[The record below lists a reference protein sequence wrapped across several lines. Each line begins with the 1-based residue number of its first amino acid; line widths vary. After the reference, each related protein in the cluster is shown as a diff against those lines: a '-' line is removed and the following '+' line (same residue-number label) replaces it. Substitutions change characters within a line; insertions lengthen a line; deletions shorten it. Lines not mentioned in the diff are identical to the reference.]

1 MIKVTDSLQIDS
13 LKSIVEICRGQQD
26 SLNSIIKANTAVLD
40 INTTNNKFAL
50 DSLTNHIQILQ
61 NQIDSLEAHSMP
73 LKHLGYLAGHHF
85 PGWQA
90 MDIVNKSLHLYW
102 VYFICIFL
110 IFVIYLLVRNCI
122 KRQNKL
128 SPSNTRKKDDK
139 LKILEKINNLISQK
153 PKNLWQL
160 GKKWLPLIVAFLP
173 HLPLYYVFFLK
184 QCRDYF
190 GPFKGNKI
198 KLHRELYSKD
208 GNPLLWFSAKVA
220 FFIPLTLWIVTTASE
235 FFHLNLA
242 IYHAPDSL
250 NESSAFWQIICQY
263 LDPGNVAN
271 SQGYGGSGIALL
283 SALLGIVCLSGFLV
297 SAIVNVISQTRIQWQ
312 KGLINYNSVKDFDK
326 YVVIIGINEQTA
338 SIARRAL
345 DSDDNRYVLI
355 QTRQDVEKVR
365 PELESKID
373 DDKQDRIVYY
383 AGDRTSYEDIEKLHL
398 EKAIEVYIL
407 GESVENTDKKNNE
420 DQQEKEHDAYNIS
433 CLEHISRYIKEDRDR
448 DKIKKELENAK
459 EKLENA
465 KEKLENAMKE
475 GSKVVEFQCRY
486 EYDKC
491 KDEYTKVLNNPRLN
505 VHVQFDYQSTFTA
518 FKATHLYQKLGRDI
532 RFIPFN
538 IHELWAKK
546 VLVDNLA
553 IYPAGNK
560 TELKVQRY
568 YPIDTYVDEND
579 HDKRKGITVECKKT
593 VHLIIIGMNQMG
605 TALATQAAL
614 LCHFP
619 NFAKDK
625 SKKTVITFI
634 DDNAIREAEYYR
646 GRYSTL
652 FELSHYRIVKLKGN
666 EANSNEFEWE
676 QTDPFETG
684 KYNHLI
690 TQDEIKKI
698 QNGKE
703 TTIEKPCLLDV
714 EWEFIEGNAAS
725 KPVQNYIKELVV
737 NNNGEEI
744 DKTVTIA
751 ICFNDSQQSLAAAM
765 YLPKTVYDN
774 CNQVLVYQRSIFD
787 VAKDVATGDSDW
799 RRYKNLFPFGMS
811 EASYTENPFDSH
823 LAALDHYMYEDEDK
837 KKRFEQVEKYFD
849 YFDKTNENADEK
861 NEYSDEKVR
870 QEFEDSFLK
879 SVDDAWENVGIVRK
893 TASID
898 SVNSI
903 PFKLRSMG
911 IEYCRDL
918 DEIKK
923 IVGENPEDND
933 IKIKEGLVEAEHN
946 RWMMQMLISGF
957 RHLSPQEQK
966 ESKSPNKEIKDIK
979 SDLNEINKK
988 RSELNEINK
997 RRSGLIEKFK
1007 ELIVNKK
1014 DELGSESYEQLS
1026 KQLKECEDKR
1036 NDLIHWFSL
1045 HIIRKNDSLDRK
1057 DLSICSFKRMKEVHM
1072 EGVKKDEL
1080 VIKMIPYLLRGNEL
1094 LNALI
1099 LRDTDG
1105 RYTNSSQRKVLEKFF
1120 QYDTKQQD
1128 IKAFLYLK
1136 KIVEKGDDEKYC
1148 KHGFWMA
1155 VTAVTREQWYHVTGK
1170 KPKGFEKGEKLPVV
1184 LVSKKEVDDFIDILR
1199 KESGLYFD
1207 LPSLKEWETAA
1218 SPKKLND
1225 EGDNWDVNKEFV
1237 TKESK
1242 CAGPR
1247 EVRSD
1252 EKKGRFL
1259 HHMFGNVWEW
1269 TRKKDKNHE
1278 FFKFA
1283 GGSWR
1288 FTKKECEIND
1298 KNYWWHAWD
1307 TDSKSDD
1314 LGFRLV
1320 WKYDRNVLTLTGNE
1334 NMECDSKNSR
1344 NTSEVD
1350 ATYVEAIK
1358 EWFKID
1364 KHAFIKVDNGYFMMG
1379 ADKNPN
1385 GDKSKEPDNNEGP
1398 RHTVHI
1404 SEPFYICQVPVT
1416 QSLWNAVMGITKP
1429 RLNPTTNRIGDE
1441 FPQTDVCWSDE
1452 KNGDGV
1458 KEFMRK
1464 LNDSL
1469 KSKESFKKIIKSFI
1483 SEEDAKKLD
1492 DGKLEFR
1499 LPTEAEWEY
1508 AAKGVICSGENDV
1521 NKPTYPFYATRE
1533 ETDDAIDFAWFNQS
1547 SIHEVA
1553 KKEANALGLYD
1564 MSGNVWEWCFDYY
1577 IAEIYELCKNG
1588 NKGKEKIQAEF
1599 IEDPNNPGTYIAV
1612 NPVAMNQEYSAHVF
1626 RGGSWRSSKWDCR
1639 CTRAN
1644 YWGENYKANDL
1655 GFRLVLGYPI
1665 EELGKTEK
1673 DKVETKIANDN

>member
-1 MIKVTDSLQIDS
+1 MSGKDSIIVDSLNHCLHADSVNIDS
-13 LKSIVEICRGQQD
+13 L
-26 SLNSIIKANTAVLD
+26 NNIINANTAVFDSDMANNILKV
-40 INTTNNKFAL
+40 NT
-50 DSLTNHIQILQ
+50 LTNHIQILQ

-102 VYFICIFL
+102 VYFIC
-110 IFVIYLLVRNCI
+110 FVIYLLVRNCI

-139 LKILEKINNLISQK
+139 PKILEKINNLISLK
-153 PKNLWQL
+153 PKNLWRL
-160 GKKWLPLIVAFLP
+160 GIKWLILIVVFLP
-173 HLPLYYVFFLK
+173 LLPLYYVFFLK

-220 FFIPLTLWIVTTASE
+220 FFIPLTLWIVTTGSE

-459 EKLENA
+459 EKLENT

-475 GSKVVEFQCRY
+475 GSKMVEFQCRY

-491 KDEYTKVLNNPRLN
+491 EDEYTKVLNKPRLN

-568 YPIDTYVDEND
+568 LPIDGKE
-579 HDKRKGITVECKKT
+579 GIGVNNKEKT
-593 VHLIIIGMNQMG
+593 VHLVIFGMNQMG

-619 NFAKDK
+619 NFVAKK

-634 DDNAIREAEYYR
+634 DGNAIREAEYYM

-652 FELSHYRIVKLKGN
+652 FELSHYRIVKLNGN
-666 EANSNEFEWE
+666 EANSNEFNWKT
-676 QTDPFETG
+676 TDPFKTG

-690 TQDEIKKI
+690 TKADKEIITVKKDD
-698 QNGKE
+698 KE
-703 TTIEKPCLLDV
+703 ETIEKPCLLDV
-714 EWEFIEGNAAS
+714 EWEFIQGNAAS
-725 KPVQNYIKELVV
+725 KPVQDYIKEIVG
-737 NNNGEEI
+737 NEQKI
-744 DKTVTIA
+744 VTIA
-751 ICFNDSQQSLAAAM
+751 ICFNDSQQSLASAM

-787 VAKDVATGDSDW
+787 VARDVATGDSDW
-799 RRYKNLFPFGMS
+799 RRYRNLFPFGMS

-823 LAALDHYMYEDEDK
+823 LAALDYYLYKDE
-837 KKRFEQVEKYFD
+837 KRFKLVKQYFD
-849 YFDKTNENADEK
+849 SDKTDK
-861 NEYSDEKVR
+861 N
-870 QEFEDSFLK
+870 FEDSFLK
-879 SVDDAWENVGIVRK
+879 NVDDTWENAGIVRK

-898 SVNSI
+898 SVDSI

-918 DEIKK
+918 DGIEE
-923 IVGENPEDND
+923 IVGEKTKDED
-933 IKIKEGLVEAEHN
+933 IKNAIVEAEHN
-946 RWMMQMLISGF
+946 RWMMQRLISGF
-957 RHLSPQEQK
+957 RPFTKDEQK
-966 ESKSPNKEIKDIK
+966 YVENLRTLIKEVRNNIKLEDSEFIKKLNELRDVFLKEINNEKEKKSRKEEFDRIINDVVKIK
-979 SDLNEINKK
+979 SDEKKVNDLLNSIG
-988 RSELNEINK
+988 RV
-997 RRSGLIEKFK
+997 IEHRID
-1007 ELIVNKK
+1007 EKK
-1014 DELGSESYEQLS
+1014 DGERVSY
-1026 KQLKECEDKR
+1026 C
-1036 NDLIHWFSL
+1036 
-1045 HIIRKNDSLDRK
+1045 
-1057 DLSICSFKRMKEVHM
+1057 ICSFKRMKKIAERM
-1072 EGVKKDEL
+1072 ISNDKS
-1080 VIKMIPYLLRGNEL
+1080 VIESISILLRGQEL
-1094 LNALI
+1094 LNVLI
-1099 LRDTDG
+1099 LTSDDG
-1105 RYTNSSQRKVLEKFF
+1105 RYENSQHIKILEEIFKGKFLRIKGRKEECKEDKV
-1120 QYDTKQQD
+1120 
-1128 IKAFLYLK
+1128 
-1136 KIVEKGDDEKYC
+1136 YC
-1148 KHGFWMA
+1148 KHAFRMA
-1155 VTAVTREQWYHVTGK
+1155 DTAVSRKQWQDVT
-1170 KPKGFEKGEKLPVV
+1170 GEKLYKDEDKDKEAELPVV
-1184 LVSKKEVDDFIDILR
+1184 SVSKNEVEDFLAILR
-1199 KESGLYFD
+1199 KKSGLYFD
-1207 LPSLKEWETAA
+1207 IPSQKEWRNANDSGCTDNDNDDWIVRTD
-1218 SPKKLND
+1218 SDKKIAPVKVRT
-1225 EGDNWDVNKEFV
+1225 DN
-1237 TKESK
+1237 
-1242 CAGPR
+1242 
-1247 EVRSD
+1247 RSNVLQH
-1252 EKKGRFL
+1252 FY
-1259 HHMFGNVWEW
+1259 GNVWEW
-1269 TRKKDKNHE
+1269 SRSQDDHE
-1278 FFKFA
+1278 LYKFM
-1283 GGSWR
+1283 GGSFR
-1288 FTKKECEIND
+1288 FKKQECKPDANKVND
-1298 KNYWWHAWD
+1298 ERNHYWWHSWD
-1307 TDSKSDD
+1307 ADSKSDD

-1320 WKYDRNVLTLTGNE
+1320 WKYDRGVLSVDANTKKEGAANTQSNE
-1334 NMECDSKNSR
+1334 NI
-1344 NTSEVD
+1344 
-1350 ATYVEAIK
+1350 EAVTK
-1358 EWFKID
+1358 WFAQE
-1364 KHAFIKVDNGYFMMG
+1364 KHKFVKVSDGYFMMG
-1379 ADKNPN
+1379 DEPTDDKL
-1385 GDKSKEPDNNEGP
+1385 DKSDAPDANEGP
-1398 RHTVHI
+1398 RHAVHI
-1404 SEPFYICQVPVT
+1404 SEPFYICKVPVT
-1416 QSLWNAVMGITKP
+1416 QSLWNAVMKEEKP

-1441 FPQTDVCWSDE
+1441 FPQTDISWEMIIDMENHE
-1452 KNGDGV
+1452 KGFID
-1458 KEFMRK
+1458 K
-1464 LNDSL
+1464 LNTELNSNKDD
-1469 KSKESFKKIIKSFI
+1469 IIDAIIDAMFPECVEI
-1483 SEEDAKKLD
+1483 SEKEKKERE
-1492 DGKLEFR
+1492 KKRENLEECIDNGYKFR

-1508 AAKGVICSGENDV
+1508 SAKGVTDSKVDDAKNRE
-1521 NKPTYPFYATRE
+1521 YPIYATKE
-1533 ETDDAIDFAWFNQS
+1533 KTDDANDFAWFNQP

-1553 KKEANALGLYD
+1553 QKEPNALGLYD
-1564 MSGNVWEWCFDYY
+1564 MSGNIWEWCYDFY
-1577 IAEIYELCKNG
+1577 IADMYEACKR
-1588 NKGKEKIQAEF
+1588 GKNDKIQATFVEHEYIDKGF
-1599 IEDPNNPGTYIAV
+1599 IT
-1612 NPVAMNQEYSAHVF
+1612 NPVALDQSYSAHVF
-1626 RGGSWRSSKWDCR
+1626 RGGSWRCSSAWDCR

-1644 YWGENYKANDL
+1644 YWGENYKASDL
-1655 GFRLVLGYPI
+1655 GFRLVLGRPI
-1665 EELGKTEK
+1665 TT
-1673 DKVETKIANDN
+1673 DK

>member
-1 MIKVTDSLQIDS
+1 MSGKDSIIVDSLNHCLHADSVNIDS
-13 LKSIVEICRGQQD
+13 L
-26 SLNSIIKANTAVLD
+26 NNIINANTAVFDSDMANNILKV
-40 INTTNNKFAL
+40 NT
-50 DSLTNHIQILQ
+50 LTNHIQILQ

-102 VYFICIFL
+102 VYFIC
-110 IFVIYLLVRNCI
+110 FVIYLLVRNCI

-139 LKILEKINNLISQK
+139 PKILEKINNLISLK
-153 PKNLWQL
+153 PKNLWRL
-160 GKKWLPLIVAFLP
+160 GIKWLILIVAFLP
-173 HLPLYYVFFLK
+173 LLPLYYVFFLK

-220 FFIPLTLWIVTTASE
+220 FFIPLTLWIVTTGSE

-433 CLEHISRYIKEDRDR
+433 CLEHISRYIKEDRD
-448 DKIKKELENAK
+448 KIKKELENAK
-459 EKLENA
+459 EKLENT

-475 GSKVVEFQCRY
+475 GSKMVEFQCRY

-491 KDEYTKVLNNPRLN
+491 EDEYTKVLNKPRLN

-568 YPIDTYVDEND
+568 LPIDGKE
-579 HDKRKGITVECKKT
+579 GIGVNNKEKT
-593 VHLIIIGMNQMG
+593 VHLVIFGMNQMG

-619 NFAKDK
+619 NFVAKK

-634 DDNAIREAEYYR
+634 DGNAIREAEYYM

-652 FELSHYRIVKLKGN
+652 FELSHYRIVKLNGN
-666 EANSNEFEWE
+666 EANSNEFNWKT
-676 QTDPFETG
+676 TDPFKTG

-690 TQDEIKKI
+690 TKADKEIITVKKDD
-698 QNGKE
+698 KE
-703 TTIEKPCLLDV
+703 ETIEKPCLLDV
-714 EWEFIEGNAAS
+714 EWEFIQGNAAS
-725 KPVQNYIKELVV
+725 KPVQDYIKEIVG
-737 NNNGEEI
+737 NEQKI
-744 DKTVTIA
+744 MTIA
-751 ICFNDSQQSLAAAM
+751 ICFNDSQQSLASAM
-765 YLPKTVYDN
+765 YLPRTVYDN

-787 VAKDVATGDSDW
+787 VARDVATGDSDW
-799 RRYKNLFPFGMS
+799 RRYRNLFPFGMS

-823 LAALDHYMYEDEDK
+823 LAALDYYLYKDE
-837 KKRFEQVEKYFD
+837 KRFKLVKQYFD
-849 YFDKTNENADEK
+849 SDKTDK
-861 NEYSDEKVR
+861 N
-870 QEFEDSFLK
+870 FEDSFLK
-879 SVDDAWENVGIVRK
+879 NVDDTWENAGIVRK

-898 SVNSI
+898 SVDSI

-918 DEIKK
+918 DGIEE
-923 IVGENPEDND
+923 IVGEKTKDED
-933 IKIKEGLVEAEHN
+933 IKNAIVEAEHN
-946 RWMMQMLISGF
+946 RWMMQRLISGF
-957 RHLSPQEQK
+957 RPFTKDEQK
-966 ESKSPNKEIKDIK
+966 YVENLRTLIEEVRNNIKLEDREFIKKLNELRDVFLKEINNEKEKKSRKEEFDRIINDVVKIK
-979 SDLNEINKK
+979 SDEKKVNDLLNSIG
-988 RSELNEINK
+988 RV
-997 RRSGLIEKFK
+997 IEHRID
-1007 ELIVNKK
+1007 EKK
-1014 DELGSESYEQLS
+1014 DGERVSY
-1026 KQLKECEDKR
+1026 C
-1036 NDLIHWFSL
+1036 
-1045 HIIRKNDSLDRK
+1045 
-1057 DLSICSFKRMKEVHM
+1057 ICSFKRMKKIAERM
-1072 EGVKKDEL
+1072 ISNDKS
-1080 VIKMIPYLLRGNEL
+1080 VIESIPILLRGQEL
-1094 LNALI
+1094 LNVLI
-1099 LRDTDG
+1099 LTSDDG
-1105 RYTNSSQRKVLEKFF
+1105 RYENSQH
-1120 QYDTKQQD
+1120 
-1128 IKAFLYLK
+1128 K
-1136 KIVEKGDDEKYC
+1136 KILEEIFKGKFLRIEGRKEECKEDKVYC
-1148 KHGFWMA
+1148 KHAFRMA
-1155 VTAVTREQWYHVTGK
+1155 DTAVSREQWQDVT
-1170 KPKGFEKGEKLPVV
+1170 GEKLYKDEDKDKEAELPVV
-1184 LVSKKEVDDFIDILR
+1184 FVSKNEVEDFLAILR
-1199 KESGLYFD
+1199 KKSGLYFD
-1207 LPSLKEWETAA
+1207 IPSQKEWRNA
-1218 SPKKLND
+1218 ND
-1225 EGDNWDVNKEFV
+1225 SGCTDNDDWNVRTDSDKEIAPV
-1237 TKESK
+1237 K
-1242 CAGPR
+1242 
-1247 EVRSD
+1247 VRTDNRSNVLQH
-1252 EKKGRFL
+1252 FY
-1259 HHMFGNVWEW
+1259 GNVWEW
-1269 TRKKDKNHE
+1269 SRSQDDHE
-1278 FFKFA
+1278 LYKFM
-1283 GGSWR
+1283 GGSFR
-1288 FTKKECEIND
+1288 FKKQECKPDANKVND
-1298 KNYWWHAWD
+1298 ERNHYWWHSWD
-1307 TDSKSDD
+1307 ADSKSDD

-1320 WKYDRNVLTLTGNE
+1320 WKYDRGILP
-1334 NMECDSKNSR
+1334 
-1344 NTSEVD
+1344 VD
-1350 ATYVEAIK
+1350 ANADAREEESKATTQRNEMSEAIEK
-1358 EWFKID
+1358 WFKGV
-1364 KHAFIKVDNGYFMMG
+1364 KHQFVKVDSGCFVMG
-1379 ADKNPN
+1379 ADKDTSDNP
-1385 GDKSKEPDNNEGP
+1385 DANEGP

-1404 SEPFYICQVPVT
+1404 SKPFYMCKVPVT
-1416 QSLWNAVMGITKP
+1416 QSLWNAVMDVEKP
-1429 RLNPTTNRIGDE
+1429 RLNPTTNRVGDE
-1441 FPQTDVCWSDE
+1441 IPQTDVCWSDE

-1492 DGKLEFR
+1492 NGKLEFR

-1508 AAKGVICSGENDV
+1508 AAKGGNDKRLNPKHFRGFRYVYAKIWDYKGEIYYRKKKKNIITYNDYSSMF
-1521 NKPTYPFYATRE
+1521 NNS
-1533 ETDDAIDFAWFNQS
+1533 AIDCAWFGQP

-1553 KKEANALGLYD
+1553 QKEPNALGLYD
-1564 MSGNVWEWCFDYY
+1564 MSGNVWEWCHDYY
-1577 IAEIYELCKNG
+1577 IADMYDACKIGKNE
-1588 NKGKEKIQAEF
+1588 NIQNTFFKHEYQDKGYLT
-1599 IEDPNNPGTYIAV
+1599 DPIALDDS
-1612 NPVAMNQEYSAHVF
+1612 YSAHVF
-1626 RGGSWRSSKWDCR
+1626 RGGSWRSSEWDCR

-1655 GFRLVLGYPI
+1655 GFRLVLGVPI
-1665 EELGKTEK
+1665 SELGEAEKEKNTVNTKTSK
-1673 DKVETKIANDN
+1673 QS